1 MNQHYFMTGNVEEE
15 VDDDE
20 DDQNGSSSVTP
31 DLCKTDQKPLTM
43 TQTVL

>member
-1 MNQHYFMTGNVEEE
+1 MSGNVEEE
-15 VDDDE
+15 VDDD
-20 DDQNGSSSVTP
+20 DDDLNGSSSVTP

>member
-1 MNQHYFMTGNVEEE
+1 MSGNVEEE
-15 VDDDE
+15 VDDDDD

>member
-1 MNQHYFMTGNVEEE
+1 MPGNVEEE
-15 VDDDE
+15 VDDDDDNDD

>member
-1 MNQHYFMTGNVEEE
+1 MVGNVEEE
-15 VDDDE
+15 GDQDDDYE
-20 DDQNGSSSVTP
+20 NGSSSVTP